1 MDFLKKMLSIFPQ
14 NKSAVENMNK
24 TYGKILETVAM
35 EDLFVPCII
44 DMLVSENDSNEIQRV
59 FDLIENELNENDKHS
74 KNLIQTTI
82 LECLGNDR
90 SILKKAQKYMGSK
103 TKEMQ
108 LEADRQL
115 GRIM

>member
-44 DMLVSENDSNEIQRV
+44 DMLVSENDSNEIQGV
-59 FDLIENELNENDKHS
+59 FDLIENELNENDEHS

-90 SILKKAQKYMGSK
+90 SKLKKAQKNMGSK

>member
-44 DMLVSENDSNEIQRV
+44 DM
-59 FDLIENELNENDKHS
+59 
-74 KNLIQTTI
+74 
-82 LECLGNDR
+82 
-90 SILKKAQKYMGSK
+90 
-103 TKEMQ
+103 
-108 LEADRQL
+108 
-115 GRIM
+115 